1 MAKTEIEIIKSP
13 EICQGY
19 GHILFQ
25 IQLLFYQL
33 DLRVLFVVTRSRQGR
48 CKKWEE
54 LPMGKKSTE
63 KKKKD
68 LPAEPV
74 TGGPK
79 YVRVE
84 TTAII
89 ALVALV
95 IGFFGGEILQLSKPS
110 GPLPSQPVMPSGDTP
125 APKGPSPE
133 QASKILALE
142 KEVSAN
148 PGNVDAWT
156 ELGHHFFDS
165 HQHEKAIE
173 AYRKALALR
182 PDNANIW
189 TDMGVMYRDIG
200 KSSEA
205 LAAFDKAMQI
215 DPRHEV
221 SRFNK
226 GIVLMMDMGD
236 HKGAVETWEE
246 LLKINPS
253 AKAPN
258 GEPIKELLEKMRG
271 TKQGE

>member
-1 MAKTEIEIIKSP
+1 
-13 EICQGY
+13 
-19 GHILFQ
+19 
-25 IQLLFYQL
+25 
-33 DLRVLFVVTRSRQGR
+33 
-48 CKKWEE
+48 
-54 LPMGKKSTE
+54 MGKKSAA
-63 KKKKD
+63 KKKGE
-68 LPAEPV
+68 LSAEPV
-74 TGGPK
+74 TGGAK

-95 IGFFGGEILQLSKPS
+95 IGFFGGEILKLSKP
-110 GPLPSQPVMPSGDTP
+110 PAPVPSQAVMPSGDTP
-125 APKGPSPE
+125 APQGLSPE
-133 QASKILALE
+133 QASKVLALE

-156 ELGHHFFDS
+156 ELGHHYFDS

-173 AYRKALALR
+173 AYKKALALR
-182 PDNANIW
+182 PDNANVW

-200 KSSEA
+200 KPSDA

-236 HKGAVETWEE
+236 HKGAVEAWEE

-258 GEPIKELLEKMRG
+258 GEPIKELLDKMRG

>member
-1 MAKTEIEIIKSP
+1 LRHGLRNDLHCAGDAILRPDLFSQFCRTP
-13 EICQGY
+13 AHGLV
-19 GHILFQ
+19 GHRA
-25 IQLLFYQL
+25 L
-33 DLRVLFVVTRSRQGR
+33 D
-48 CKKWEE
+48 
-54 LPMGKKSTE
+54 
-63 KKKKD
+63 
-68 LPAEPV
+68 
-74 TGGPK
+74 GGGQP
-79 YVRVE
+79 
-84 TTAII
+84 
-89 ALVALV
+89 
-95 IGFFGGEILQLSKPS
+95 FGGQLFLWNWRRT
-110 GPLPSQPVMPSGDTP
+110 GPQIGDTP

>member
-1 MAKTEIEIIKSP
+1 
-13 EICQGY
+13 
-19 GHILFQ
+19 
-25 IQLLFYQL
+25 
-33 DLRVLFVVTRSRQGR
+33 
-48 CKKWEE
+48 
-54 LPMGKKSTE
+54 MGKKSAA
-63 KKKKD
+63 KKKGE
-68 LPAEPV
+68 LSAEPV
-74 TGGPK
+74 TGGAK

-89 ALVALV
+89 ALLALV
-95 IGFFGGEILQLSKPS
+95 IGFFGGEILKLSKPS
-110 GPLPSQPVMPSGDTP
+110 GPVSGQPVMPSGDMP
-125 APKGPSPE
+125 APKGPSVE

-148 PGNVDAWT
+148 PRNVEAWT
-156 ELGHHFFDS
+156 ELGHHYFDS

-173 AYRKALALR
+173 AYKKSLDLR
-182 PDNANIW
+182 PDNANVW

-200 KSSEA
+200 KPSEA

-226 GIVLMMDMGD
+226 GVLLMMDMGD
-236 HKGAVETWEE
+236 HKGAVEAWEE

-253 AKAPN
+253 AKGPG

-271 TKQGE
+271 SNQGE